1 MVWLYVLVI
10 FLLIVLI
17 ALFLGSLDGDKHP
30 VRYAFGYI
38 GAILL
43 LLVIGTWDRHPLIL
57 AVLFLMALL
66 RGLEHI
72 PRWLIYT
79 VLTFGIVFGLRY
91 ILTLK
96 AQSILDVGT
105 EVKKINARLQLM
117 EQSMK
122 AKLDEIANRLP
133 KPEEHSER

>member
-1 MVWLYVLVI
+1 
-10 FLLIVLI
+10 
-17 ALFLGSLDGDKHP
+17 LDGDKHP

-91 ILTLK
+91 ILTLI